1 MKNIINIIN
10 NEYKMITENL
20 SLRDL
25 ATSVYSLAKNN
36 NGFFKSEKQAELLKR
51 EIDYNE
57 GIIGSNEM
65 YGNQTT
71 VFAEYDNEGITR
83 IYTHSSKTNKNLNKF
98 TRINNDI
105 YIANQERL
113 KNSREENLKNVK
125 QGIIQTIK
133 DNIKIKE
140 DEIKQIE
147 SLINNDN
154 KKIFDTL
161 LLNLK
166 KELKNYQIELDNTN
180 K

>member
-10 NEYKMITENL
+10 NEYKMIIENL

-25 ATSVYSLAKNN
+25 AISVYSLAKNN

-51 EIDYNE
+51 EIDYND
-57 GIIGSNEM
+57 GVIGSNEM
-65 YGNQTT
+65 YGNQAT

-83 IYTHSSKTNKNLNKF
+83 IYTHSSKTNRNLNKF